1 MASALRR
8 WVVPLALGMAVCA
21 PRGGRADE
29 QLVDGI
35 AAQVGPDVVLV
46 SEVNEL
52 ANSVEA
58 RARAAGASDDDIVK
72 MKADILDRLI
82 ERRLLE
88 QMVKR
93 AELQATDAEVDSTI
107 KVIAKENGLTPE
119 QLRQS
124 VEAGGLTYDAY
135 REKIR
140 SEIQRTKVLNVMVR
154 SRVKVDERE
163 VRKAYDDHYA
173 KQPEGGEEVHLRH
186 ILVTFG
192 GESRRD
198 EATAC
203 GQVRD
208 ALSHIRAGEPF
219 EQVAHRVSELNPER
233 GGDVGWVAASTL
245 AGWMQ
250 DIVHK
255 LEPGQTSDVIRM
267 PFGCNLLELVER
279 RQFKKKTYEEVK
291 AELQAQ
297 LFEEKTEE
305 EYVKF
310 VNRLRSQTYIEK
322 KDTLAANAPKAAPPP
337 SSGQVTVPPSSSR
350 DFSEGSLNA
359 P

>member
-1 MASALRR
+1 MTPAVRR
-8 WVVPLALGMAVCA
+8 WVVPLALSFAVSA
-21 PRGGRADE
+21 AGHADE

-52 ANSVEA
+52 ANSVET
-58 RARAAGASDDDIVK
+58 RARAAGATDDDLAK
-72 MKADILDRLI
+72 MRADILDRLI

-93 AELQATDAEVDSTI
+93 AELQATDAEVDNTI
-107 KVIAKENGLTPE
+107 KIIAKENGLTLD

-124 VEAGGLTYDAY
+124 VEAGGLSYDAY

-154 SRVKVDERE
+154 SRVKVEEHE
-163 VRKAYDDHYA
+163 VRKAYDERYA
-173 KQPEGGEEVHLRH
+173 KQPDGGEEVHLRH

-192 GESRRD
+192 GDSRRD

-219 EQVAHRVSELNPER
+219 EQVAHHLSEMNPEH
-233 GGDVGWVAASTL
+233 GGDVGWVAVSTL

-250 DIVHK
+250 GVVHK

-267 PFGCNLLELVER
+267 PFGCNLLQVVER
-279 RQFKKKTYEEVK
+279 REFKKKSYEEVK
-291 AELQAQ
+291 PELTAA
-297 LFEEKTEE
+297 LFEQKTEE

-310 VNRLRSQTYIEK
+310 INRLRNQTYIEK
-322 KDTLAANAPKAAPPP
+322 KTTVASVPKVALPDA
-337 SSGQVTVPPSSSR
+337 SSH
-350 DFSEGSLNA
+350 DFSEGSLDA

>member
-1 MASALRR
+1 MPPVRR
-8 WVVPLALGMAVCA
+8 WLVPLALGAAVSTA
-21 PRGGRADE
+21 SDGRAEE

-52 ANSVEA
+52 ANQVET

-124 VEAGGLTYDAY
+124 VEAGGLSYDAY

-163 VRKAYDDHYA
+163 VRKAYEERYA
-173 KQPEGGEEVHLRH
+173 KQPDGGEEVHLRH

-192 GESRRD
+192 ADAHRD

-203 GQVRD
+203 GEVRD

-219 EQVAHRVSELNPER
+219 EQVAHHLSELNPER
-233 GGDVGWVAASTL
+233 GGDVGWVLESSL
-245 AGWMQ
+245 APWMQ
-250 DIVHK
+250 GTVQK

-267 PFGCNLLELVER
+267 PFGCNLLEVVER
-279 RQFKKKTYEEVK
+279 REFKKKSYEEVK
-291 AELQAQ
+291 SELQAA
-297 LFEEKTEE
+297 LFEQKTEE

-322 KDTLAANAPKAAPPP
+322 KVSVASAPKVALPPA
-337 SSGQVTVPPSSSR
+337 SSR
-350 DFSEGSLNA
+350 DFSEGALNA

>member
-1 MASALRR
+1 MTSALRR
-8 WVVPLALGMAVCA
+8 WIVPFALGLAVSA
-21 PRGGRADE
+21 PGAGRADE

-58 RARAAGASDDDIVK
+58 RARAAGASDDDIKK

-135 REKIR
+135 RDKIR

-163 VRKAYDDHYA
+163 VRKAYDERYA

-208 ALSHIRAGEPF
+208 ALSHIRAGESF
-219 EQVAHRVSELNPER
+219 EQVARRISELNPER
-233 GGDVGWVAASTL
+233 GGDVGWVPESTL
-245 AGWMQ
+245 AAWMH

-279 RQFKKKTYEEVK
+279 REFKKKTYEEVK
-291 AELQAQ
+291 PELQAS

-322 KDTLAANAPKAAPPP
+322 KDTVAAASTPK
-337 SSGQVTVPPSSSR
+337 VTLPPSSSR

>member
-1 MASALRR
+1 MTQGIRR
-8 WVVPLALGMAVCA
+8 LVVPLTLALAVAA
-21 PRGGRADE
+21 PGSVRADE

-35 AAQVGPDVVLV
+35 AAQVGADVVLV

-52 ANSVEA
+52 ASSVET
-58 RARAAGASDDDIVK
+58 RARAVGASDDDVAK
-72 MKADILDRLI
+72 MRSEILERLI

-107 KVIAKENGLTPE
+107 KVIAKENGLNPD

-124 VEAGGLTYDAY
+124 VEAGGLSYDAY

-154 SRVKVDERE
+154 SRVKVDEHE
-163 VRKAYDDHYA
+163 VRKAYDERYA
-173 KQPEGGEEVHLRH
+173 KQPDGGEEVHLRH

-192 GESRRD
+192 GESHRD
-198 EATAC
+198 EASAC
-203 GQVRD
+203 GQVHD

-219 EQVAHRVSELNPER
+219 EQLARHLSELNPEH
-233 GGDVGWVAASTL
+233 GGDVGWVQVSSL
-245 AGWMQ
+245 AGWMSGVVQ
-250 DIVHK
+250 K

-267 PFGCNLLELVER
+267 PFGCNLLQLVER
-279 RQFKKKTYEEVK
+279 REFKKKSYEEVK
-291 AELQAQ
+291 PELTAM
-297 LFEEKTEE
+297 LFEQKTEE

-322 KDTLAANAPKAAPPP
+322 KDLTPASAPKVALPPP
-337 SSGQVTVPPSSSR
+337 PVSGS
-350 DFSEGSLNA
+350 DFSEGSLDA

>member
-1 MASALRR
+1 MLSVRP
-8 WVVPLALGMAVCA
+8 WVVPLALGFTLSTASA
-21 PRGGRADE
+21 GRADE

-52 ANSVEA
+52 ANQVET

-93 AELQATDAEVDSTI
+93 AELQATDAEVDNTI

-124 VEAGGLTYDAY
+124 VEAGGLSYDAY

-154 SRVKVDERE
+154 SRVKVDEHE
-163 VRKAYDDHYA
+163 VRKAYDERYA
-173 KQPEGGEEVHLRH
+173 KQPEGGQEVHLRH

-192 GESRRD
+192 GESHRD

-203 GQVRD
+203 GEVRD
-208 ALSHIRAGEPF
+208 ALSHIRNGESF
-219 EQVAHRVSELNPER
+219 EEVAHHLSELNPER
-233 GGDVGWVAASTL
+233 GGDVGWVTESTL
-245 AGWMQ
+245 APWMQ
-250 DIVHK
+250 GIVQK

-279 RQFKKKTYEEVK
+279 RQFKKKSYEEVK
-291 AELQAQ
+291 AELQAA
-297 LFEEKTEE
+297 LFDQKTEE

-322 KDTLAANAPKAAPPP
+322 KDMVASAPKVALPPA
-337 SSGQVTVPPSSSR
+337 SSG
-350 DFSEGSLNA
+350 DFSEGPLNA

>member
-1 MASALRR
+1 MTRALRGLL
-8 WVVPLALGMAVCA
+8 VPFALGLAVGA
-21 PRGGRADE
+21 AGPGSADE

-35 AAQVGPDVVLV
+35 AAQVGPDVVLI

-52 ANSVEA
+52 TGTVET
-58 RARAAGASDDDIVK
+58 RARAAGATDDDINR
-72 MKADILDRLI
+72 MRAEILDRLI

-93 AELQATDAEVDSTI
+93 AELQATDAEVDNTI
-107 KVIAKENGLTPE
+107 KVIAKENGLTID
-119 QLRQS
+119 QLHQS
-124 VEAGGLTYDAY
+124 VEAGGLSFDAY

-163 VRKAYDDHYA
+163 VRKAYDTVYA
-173 KQPEGGEEVHLRH
+173 KQPDGGEEVHLRH
-186 ILVTFG
+186 LLVTFG

-219 EQVAHRVSELNPER
+219 EQVAHHVSELNPEH
-233 GGDVGWVAASTL
+233 GGDVGWVPVSTL
-245 AGWMQ
+245 AGWMSGVVQ
-250 DIVHK
+250 K

-267 PFGCNLLELVER
+267 PFGCNLLQVVER
-279 RQFKKKTYEEVK
+279 REFKKKSYEEMK
-291 AELQAQ
+291 PEITAA
-297 LFEEKTEE
+297 LFDQKTQE

-322 KDTLAANAPKAAPPP
+322 KDAFASAPKAAHPAP
-337 SSGQVTVPPSSSR
+337 SSR
-350 DFSEGSLNA
+350 DFSEGLLDA

>member
-1 MASALRR
+1 MTRVVRR
-8 WVVPLALGMAVCA
+8 LFVPFTVALALGAAGEVQ
-21 PRGGRADE
+21 GEE

-58 RARAAGASDDDIVK
+58 RARAAGANDEDLGKI
-72 MKADILDRLI
+72 KAELLERLI
-82 ERRLLE
+82 ERRLIE

-107 KVIAKENGLTPE
+107 KVIAKENGLTEE

-124 VEAGGLTYDAY
+124 VEAGGLSFDAY

-163 VRKAYDDHYA
+163 VRKLYDGRYA
-173 KQPEGGEEVHLRH
+173 KQPEGGQEVHLRH

-208 ALSHIRAGEPF
+208 ALSHIRSGDSF
-219 EQVAHRVSELNPER
+219 EQVARRVSELNPEH
-233 GGDVGWVAASTL
+233 GGDVGWVPVATL
-245 AGWMQ
+245 AAWMSGVVQ
-250 DIVHK
+250 K

-267 PFGCNLLELVER
+267 PFGCNLLQVVER
-279 RQFKKKTYEEVK
+279 REFKKKSYEEVK
-291 AELQAQ
+291 ADLQAA
-297 LFEEKTEE
+297 LFEQKTEE

-322 KDTLAANAPKAAPPP
+322 KDAFAIAPKAALPAP
-337 SSGQVTVPPSSSR
+337 SSR
-350 DFSEGSLNA
+350 DFSEGLLDA

>member
-1 MASALRR
+1 MTQAIRC
-8 WVVPLALGMAVCA
+8 WVVPLTLALAVGA
-21 PRGGRADE
+21 LASARADE

-52 ANSVEA
+52 TSSVET
-58 RARAAGASDDDIVK
+58 RARAVGANDEDVAK
-72 MKADILDRLI
+72 MRAEILERLI

-107 KVIAKENGLTPE
+107 KVIAKENGLTPD

-124 VEAGGLTYDAY
+124 VEAGGLSYDAY

-154 SRVKVDERE
+154 SRVKVDEHE
-163 VRKAYDDHYA
+163 VRKAYDERYA
-173 KQPEGGEEVHLRH
+173 KQPDGGEEVHLRH

-192 GESRRD
+192 GESHRD
-198 EATAC
+198 EASAC
-203 GQVRD
+203 GQVHD
-208 ALSHIRAGEPF
+208 ALSRIRAGDPF
-219 EQVAHRVSELNPER
+219 EQVAHHLSELNPEH
-233 GGDVGWVAASTL
+233 GGDVGWVQVSSL
-245 AGWMQ
+245 AGWMSGV
-250 DIVHK
+250 VHK

-267 PFGCNLLELVER
+267 PFGCNLLQLVER
-279 RQFKKKTYEEVK
+279 REFKKKSYEEVK
-291 AELQAQ
+291 PELTAM
-297 LFEEKTEE
+297 LFEQKTEE

-322 KDTLAANAPKAAPPP
+322 KDLTPASAPKVTLPPP
-337 SSGQVTVPPSSSR
+337 PASGS
-350 DFSEGSLNA
+350 DFSEGSLDA